1 MNKKDKIDE
10 LEALRLRIIA
20 EQFIRKYVETEEES
34 YLYLN

>member
-1 MNKKDKIDE
+1 MDKKKLDE

-20 EQFIRKYVETEEES
+20 EQFIRRYVETEEEL